1 MSPRDWDAKRYA
13 EQGRGVRGFG
23 HALVRDLDLRGDERV
38 LDAGCGDGEV
48 TAGLLER
55 LPEGR
60 VYAVDGSPA
69 MVERART
76 ALGGDPR
83 VTVVLSDLLELA
95 LPEPVDVAFS
105 SATFHWIADH
115 DALFARLHGALRPGG
130 RLLAQCGGAG
140 NIAAVREAVDA
151 VTGQDPWREHLAG
164 WVGPWNFAT
173 PQETVARLERAGF
186 AEAQAGLHT
195 EIVHAADPPAY
206 MTTMVLGAH
215 LDRLPG
221 ELRNGY
227 AAAVAARL
235 PDPLDVEYVRL
246 TMRARRPA

>member
-1 MSPRDWDAKRYA
+1 
-13 EQGRGVRGFG
+13 
-23 HALVRDLDLRGDERV
+23 
-38 LDAGCGDGEV
+38 GDGGV

-55 LPEGR
+55 LPDGR

-83 VTVVLSDLLELA
+83 VTVALSDLLALE

-115 DALFARLHGALRPGG
+115 DTLFARLHGALRPGG

-151 VTGQDPWREHLAG
+151 VVDA
-164 WVGPWNFAT
+164 
-173 PQETVARLERAGF
+173 
-186 AEAQAGLHT
+186 
-195 EIVHAADPPAY
+195 
-206 MTTMVLGAH
+206 
-215 LDRLPG
+215 
-221 ELRNGY
+221 
-227 AAAVAARL
+227 
-235 PDPLDVEYVRL
+235 
-246 TMRARRPA
+246 